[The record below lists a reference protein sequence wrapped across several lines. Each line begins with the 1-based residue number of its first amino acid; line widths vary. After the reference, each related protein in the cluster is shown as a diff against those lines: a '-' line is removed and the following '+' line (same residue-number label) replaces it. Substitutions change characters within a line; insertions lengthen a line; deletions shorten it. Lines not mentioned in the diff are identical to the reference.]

1 MSIERVRAYLEPLG
15 MADKILEFMAPIH
28 ERRVAICNDVGYIA
42 QVLQDGKA
50 RATATASQTMIE
62 VREAMKL

>member
-1 MSIERVRAYLEPLG
+1 MLHVNVTWPTKY
-15 MADKILEFMAPIH
+15 LEFMAPIH
-28 ERRVAICNDVGYIA
+28 ERRVTICNDVDYIA

-50 RATATASQTMIE
+50 RATATTAQTMVE

>member
-1 MSIERVRAYLEPLG
+1 
-15 MADKILEFMAPIH
+15 MAPIH